1 MVTQALT
8 ACLPWPSQGS
18 DPLRGLSHLNPV
30 VLSPLY
36 GGGKGATDRLRH
48 LPWVTPEPGVAPG
61 PSDMEVIHLLLV
73 RVCVCAKIHAT
84 CHVLVAK
91 SCPTLC
97 DTTDHRLPGSL
108 AMGYPRQEYWSG
120 SPFPPPGDLPDPG
133 IKPTSLASPAF
144 AGRSSTTEPLIG
156 KD

>member
-1 MVTQALT
+1 MTQALT

-18 DPLRGLSHLNPV
+18 DPLRALSHLNPV
-30 VLSPLY
+30 VLPPLY

-73 RVCVCAKIHAT
+73 RVCVLKYIQ
-84 CHVLVAK
+84 HVLCWSLSRVPLFVTPWTIGCQA
-91 SCPTLC
+91 P
-97 DTTDHRLPGSL
+97 L

-133 IKPTSLASPAF
+133 EPMSAASPAV
-144 AGRSSTTEPLIG
+144 AGG
-156 KD
+156 HFHH